1 MDAARPLVG
10 LLGVGVVVFCVGAL
24 VSLVGNTLLGSF
36 GTAAGVV
43 VLLVTGSLLAAI
55 AVGARGREWLRNP
68 GYW

>member
-1 MDAARPLVG
+1 MVGARLLVG
-10 LLGVGVVVFCVGAL
+10 LLGAGVVVFCVGAL
-24 VSLVGNTLLGSF
+24 VSLAGNTLLGSF

-43 VLLVTGSLLAAI
+43 VLLVTGSLVVAI